1 MTAYMKPQD
10 RGVYQEQE
18 AQILGDQTDGRGRR
32 AVLQADPRL
41 KALERGQH
49 KEAIDRKLMYGRLG
63 MEKKGQEHSMKMA
76 EGSLAI
82 AMKGQD
88 LARKAFKFNLKQSS
102 KAENIAKFGMALNLA
117 MGMGGF
123 IQSMRNRRKQDYLYN
138 LTVQAHQAQIAEN
151 ARLKEEADA
160 Q

>member
-1 MTAYMKPQD
+1 MKPQD

-41 KALERGQH
+41 RQLERGQH
-49 KEAIDRKLMYGRLG
+49 KEAIDRKLMYGRMG
-63 MEKKGQEHSMKMA
+63 MQKKMMEHEIKMGEGGFQLAKKGQALSK
-76 EGSLAI
+76 
-82 AMKGQD
+82 
-88 LARKAFKFNLKQSS
+88 KAFKFNLKQSS
-102 KAENIAKFGMALNLA
+102 QAANIAKFGMALNLA

-138 LTVQAHQAQIAEN
+138 MQVAELEARAADRRRLEEERNAQ
-151 ARLKEEADA
+151 
-160 Q
+160 